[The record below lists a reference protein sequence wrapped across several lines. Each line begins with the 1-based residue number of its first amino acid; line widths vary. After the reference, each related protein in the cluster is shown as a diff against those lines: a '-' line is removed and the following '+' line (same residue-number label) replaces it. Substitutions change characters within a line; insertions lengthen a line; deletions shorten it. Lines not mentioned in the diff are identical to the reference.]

1 MDRELVNKL
10 VAEVVRRL
18 APKLGADGSRETIL
32 SVCTGCCGDVE
43 RAAEQMKNM
52 VMTGFKLD
60 LFFSETA
67 TDTYREIVLQLLD
80 GLPQI
85 TMVDHPDWYRAL
97 NRADAVIVPV
107 ASMNTAS
114 KLSMLIADSV
124 PSQLLLNAMTMV
136 KPLFI
141 ARDGALSRQITS
153 SNGSSVT
160 GMTTPLMVAL
170 GERLAVIESYGAV
183 LCDIAALSTTL
194 ELQLGEIQGVPQ
206 NMVSAGHIVSTVPG
220 GGERTSQVMGSSR
233 SIKHV
238 KGRIIAA
245 SYVNLAAQG
254 GYDLS
259 YEPGGI
265 ITPMAKDL
273 ASQNGIRLIVRETTS

>member
-1 MDRELVNKL
+1 MDKELVNKL
-10 VAEVVRRL
+10 VVEVVRRL

-43 RAAEQMKNM
+43 RAAEQMKNL

-60 LFFSETA
+60 LFFSETVA
-67 TDTYREIVLQLLD
+67 DTYRNIVLQLLD

-85 TMVDHPDWYRAL
+85 TMVGHPDWYRAL
-97 NRADAVIVPV
+97 NRAEAVIVPV
-107 ASMNTAS
+107 ASMNTIS

-124 PSQLLLNAMTMV
+124 HSQLLLNAMTMG

-141 ARDGALSRQITS
+141 ARDGALFRQITS
-153 SNGSSVT
+153 NNGSSVM
-160 GMTTPLMVAL
+160 GMATPLMVAL
-170 GERLAVIESYGAV
+170 GERLAVIENYGAV
-183 LCDIAALSTTL
+183 LCDIEALSTTL
-194 ELQLGEIQGVPQ
+194 ELQLRETQGVPQ
-206 NMVSAGHIVSTVPG
+206 NMVSAAPG
-220 GGERTSQVMGSSR
+220 GGKRTSQMMGSSR

-238 KGRIIAA
+238 KGRILAA
-245 SYVNLAAQG
+245 SHVNLAALG

-259 YEPGGI
+259 YGPGGI

-273 ASQNGIRLIVRETTS
+273 ACQNGVRLIVRETTS